1 LDPLVSPVD
10 ANRLMEITRSPGPFG
25 RRYHPLA
32 LYLAIAS
39 KAIAAALWF
48 ATTHRAA
55 AAWCFFAPDPWV
67 LHALF
72 APSGQGL
79 CRVRTRFVTT
89 RREVWLTIDDG
100 PDEQD
105 TPRILDLLDRHRAR
119 ATFFVVGERA
129 ARHPDLINAIV
140 QRGHEIGHHTYT
152 HPAGTFWCAGPG
164 RLATELDATLET
176 LARAGVRPAW
186 FRAPVGIKH
195 LFLHRALVRQELG
208 YVGWS
213 IRSGDC
219 RLRAPEGLAGNVIP
233 RLHPGAIVLVH
244 EGPAVRVPVRVAGI
258 AHLLEELD
266 RRDYTCVIPR
276 ADQLR

>member
-1 LDPLVSPVD
+1 MELTRRSGPL
-10 ANRLMEITRSPGPFG
+10 E

-32 LYLAIAS
+32 LYLALAG
-39 KAIAAALWF
+39 KAFAAVLWL
-48 ATTHRAA
+48 ATTHRTA
-55 AAWCFFAPDPWV
+55 AAWCFFGPDIWV

-79 CRVRTRFVTT
+79 CRVHTRFATS

-100 PDEQD
+100 PDEHD
-105 TPRILDLLDRHRAR
+105 TPQILDLLDRYRAR

-129 ARHPDLINAIV
+129 ARHPHLITAIV
-140 QRGHEIGHHTYT
+140 QRGHEIGHHTHT
-152 HPAGTFWCAGPG
+152 HPAGTFWCAGPA
-164 RLATELDATLET
+164 RLATELDETLES
-176 LARAGVRPAW
+176 LARVGVRPSR

-195 LFLHRALVRQELG
+195 LFLHRALMQRELV

-219 RLRAPEGLAGNVIP
+219 RVHSPGELARNVVP
-233 RLHPGAIVLVH
+233 RLNPGAIILVH
-244 EGPAVRVPVRVAGI
+244 EGPTVRSPVRVAGI
-258 AHLLEELD
+258 AQLLEELN
-266 RRDYTCVIPR
+266 RRNYTCVIPR

>member
-1 LDPLVSPVD
+1 
-10 ANRLMEITRSPGPFG
+10 MELTRRSGPFG
-25 RRYHPLA
+25 QRYLPLA
-32 LYLAIAS
+32 LYLALAG
-39 KAIAAALWF
+39 KAIATVLWL
-48 ATTHRAA
+48 ATTHRTA
-55 AAWCFFAPDPWV
+55 AAWCFFGPDIWV

-79 CRVRTRFVTT
+79 CRVHTRFATT
-89 RREVWLTIDDG
+89 RREIWLTIDDG

-129 ARHPDLINAIV
+129 ARHPHLITAIV
-140 QRGHEIGHHTYT
+140 QRGHEIGHHTHT
-152 HPAGTFWCAGPG
+152 HPAGTFWGASPA
-164 RLATELDATLET
+164 RLAAELDATLET
-176 LARAGVRPAW
+176 LARVGVRPSW

-195 LFLHRALVRQELG
+195 LLLHRALARRELG

-219 RLRAPEGLAGNVIP
+219 QLRAPEGLAGHVIP

-244 EGPAVRVPVRVAGI
+244 EGPAVRDSVRVAGI
-258 AHLLEELD
+258 AQLLDELN